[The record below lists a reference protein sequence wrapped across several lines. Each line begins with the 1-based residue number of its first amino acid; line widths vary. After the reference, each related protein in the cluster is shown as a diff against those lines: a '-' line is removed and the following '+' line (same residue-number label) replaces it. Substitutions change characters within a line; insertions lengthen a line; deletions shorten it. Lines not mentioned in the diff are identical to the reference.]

1 MTTQNELSQDTGSS
15 LDHTRRMASQAMER
29 AGDRVRGLGY
39 GVKDMAN
46 RGLHTVTDT
55 AHAAQR
61 QLGHYATA
69 TGRYVTEQ
77 PLKSAL
83 IAAAVG
89 AAVAGLILALR
100 RNRHDL

>member
-1 MTTQNELSQDTGSS
+1 MTTQNELSQDTGSG

-29 AGDRVRGLGY
+29 AGDKFRGLGF
-39 GVKDMAN
+39 GVKDLAN
-46 RGLHTVTDT
+46 RGLHSVTDT

-61 QLGHYATA
+61 QLGQYANA

-77 PLKSAL
+77 PVKSAL